1 MEHVLGKVASDCEVL
16 SGPEAIL
23 DIVIDRRWL
32 SDECTIDVDLP
43 RHLGCAACEGAG
55 CKICGQSGA
64 ITVRDRSEPP
74 EVLRLTLP
82 RQTLDPRRV
91 SDCKR
96 ALLFRVQGR
105 GGLPNDGAG
114 KVQRGRLLLRIKFS
128 GSVSSCVRIVGEDPV
143 ISSSTLT
150 RADLVCPSNK
160 SVLQVADGE
169 ASENVQNLRT
179 GTKELGLGAAL
190 LRFEPTTVAV
200 SLATIKPARRRWGG
214 LPWRDIAFGL
224 TLLVL
229 GAAIAWLVL

>member
-1 MEHVLGKVASDCEVL
+1 VEHVLGKVTSDYEVP

-23 DIVIDRRWL
+23 DLVIDRRWL

-82 RQTLDPRRV
+82 RQTLDPGRAPD
-91 SDCKR
+91 SKR

-105 GGLPNDGAG
+105 GGLSDDGAG
-114 KVQRGRLLLRIKFS
+114 KVQRGRLLLRIEFN
-128 GSVSSCVRIVGEDPV
+128 GSISSCVRIVGEDPV

-150 RADLVCPSNK
+150 RADLVCPRNE
-160 SVLQVADGE
+160 SVLPATDGK
-169 ASENVQNLRT
+169 ASENAQNLRT
-179 GTKELGLGAAL
+179 GTKELGSGGAL
-190 LRFEPTTVAV
+190 LRVETATVAV
-200 SLATIKPARRRWGG
+200 AIATRGPASRRWGG
-214 LPWRDIAFGL
+214 LPWQDIAFGL

-229 GAAIAWLVL
+229 GAVIAWLIL